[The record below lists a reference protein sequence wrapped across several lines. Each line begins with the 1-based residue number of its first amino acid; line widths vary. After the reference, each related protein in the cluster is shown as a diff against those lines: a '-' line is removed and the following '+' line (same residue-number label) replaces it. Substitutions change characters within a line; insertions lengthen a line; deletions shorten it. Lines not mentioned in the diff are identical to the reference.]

1 MSKSTQNQ
9 AGSKAAPGRDLVG
22 VAGIG
27 VFVVAG
33 LLILIAIIVAGDA
46 ARRNAAQDIVRQA
59 EATLMLDQA
68 LLASELDRHRATPV
82 VLASEDLILQA
93 LKSPDQATLD
103 RVNARLDMLAVQT
116 GAAAI
121 YLLDRQGKAIAA
133 NNYRTPVS
141 FVGADYAYR
150 PYFRA
155 AMQAG
160 SDEYF
165 ALGSRSGR
173 PGLYLSRRVGP
184 DRHSAGVIV
193 VKVEFDRV
201 EAAWRRQ
208 AEQALVAN
216 RDGVIL
222 LASDPARRFRTLAP
236 LEPGRAKALHDSRQF
251 GDAPLIPL
259 DPPIVAAADGRIQM
273 GGQVFV
279 PLRRALPMEDWT
291 MLLLISIADADRAAG
306 PVRWTAGLAG
316 ALAMVVLAW
325 IWRAHLRRLDGQRQE
340 AEVRRELEHR
350 VEERTTAL
358 TSANVQLR
366 NQIEDRKRTEARL
379 RTLQADLVQ
388 ANRLAHLG
396 QIVAGVAHEI
406 NQPVAAIR
414 ANADNALTLLSRE
427 QPDEA
432 QAKLTRIQGLT
443 ERIGSIVED
452 LRGFARKTPPR
463 TTTIVVD
470 EAVEGALLLVSSRMR
485 DEGVAVERTGQ
496 AQVSA
501 QGDRIRLEQVLV
513 NLLQNAF
520 EALGDQADA
529 RIGLDVSTTDD
540 LVVIAVTDNGPGLS
554 KATLRTLFTPFS
566 TTKPNGLGL
575 GLVISR
581 DIVEAFGGSLVVASP
596 GRRGARFEVRLKRNP
611 A

>member
-1 MSKSTQNQ
+1 MSKSAQNLTRSGLT
-9 AGSKAAPGRDLVG
+9 ARREFLG

-33 LLILIAIIVAGDA
+33 LLILIAIIVAGDL
-46 ARRNAAQDIVRQA
+46 ARKSAAQDIVRQA
-59 EATLMLDQA
+59 EATLLLDQA
-68 LLASELDRHRATPV
+68 LLSSELDRHRATPV
-82 VLASEDLILQA
+82 VLASEDIILEA
-93 LKSPDQATLD
+93 LRNPAPATVAK
-103 RVNARLDMLAVQT
+103 VNARLDMLAVQT

-121 YLLDRQGKAIAA
+121 YLLDSQGKAIAA

-155 AMQAG
+155 AMRNG

-165 ALGSRSGR
+165 AFGSRSGR
-173 PGLYLSRRVGP
+173 PGLYLSRRVG
-184 DRHSAGVIV
+184 DAAGVIV
-193 VKVEFDRV
+193 VKVEFDKV

-208 AEQALVAN
+208 AEQALVTN
-216 RDGVIL
+216 RDGVVVL
-222 LASDPARRFRTLAP
+222 SSDPVRRFRTLEP
-236 LEPGRAKALHDSRQF
+236 LDAAKAKALRDSRQF
-251 GDAPLIPL
+251 GDAPLTPL
-259 DPPIVAAADGRIQM
+259 TPAITQVDDGRVQL
-273 GGQVFV
+273 GGEIFV
-279 PLRRALPMEDWT
+279 PLRRALPVEDWT
-291 MLLLISIADADRAAG
+291 LLLLVPVADADRAAG
-306 PVRWTAGLAG
+306 PVRWAAGLAG
-316 ALAMVVLAW
+316 ALLMVVLAW

-340 AEVRRELEHR
+340 AEVRRELELR
-350 VEERTTAL
+350 VDERTTAL
-358 TSANVQLR
+358 TAANAKLR

-443 ERIGSIVED
+443 ERIGAIVED

-463 TTTIVVD
+463 TITVVVD

-485 DEGVAVERTGQ
+485 EDGVAVERTGEARVFAQ
-496 AQVSA
+496 A
-501 QGDRIRLEQVLV
+501 DRVRLEQVLV

-529 RIGLDVSTTDD
+529 RIGLDVTTTDD

-581 DIVEAFGGSLVVASP
+581 DIVEAFGGSLVVASN
-596 GRRGARFEVRLKRNP
+596 GRRGARFEVRLRRNP

>member
-1 MSKSTQNQ
+1 MTGPP
-9 AGSKAAPGRDLVG
+9 ARREFLG

-33 LLILIAIIVAGDA
+33 LLILIAIIVAGDL
-46 ARRNAAQDIVRQA
+46 ARRSAAQDIVRQA
-59 EATLMLDQA
+59 EATLLLDQA
-68 LLASELDRHRATPV
+68 LLSSELDRHRATPV
-82 VLASEDLILQA
+82 VLASEDIILEA
-93 LKSPDQATLD
+93 LRDPAPATVAK
-103 RVNARLDMLAVQT
+103 VNARLDMLAVQT

-121 YLLDRQGKAIAA
+121 YLLDSQGKAIAA

-150 PYFRA
+150 PYLRA
-155 AMQAG
+155 AMRKG

-165 ALGSRSGR
+165 AFGSRSGR
-173 PGLYLSRRVGP
+173 PGLYLSRLVG
-184 DRHSAGVIV
+184 DAAGVIV
-193 VKVEFDRV
+193 VKVEFDKV

-208 AEQALVAN
+208 AEQALVTN
-216 RDGVIL
+216 RDGVVVL
-222 LASDPARRFRTLAP
+222 SSDPVRRFRTLEP
-236 LEPGRAKALHDSRQF
+236 LDAAKAKALRDSRQF
-251 GDAPLIPL
+251 GDAPLTPL
-259 DPPIVAAADGRIQM
+259 TPAITPVDDGRVQL
-273 GGQVFV
+273 GGEIFV
-279 PLRRALPMEDWT
+279 PLRRALPVEDWT
-291 MLLLISIADADRAAG
+291 LLLLVPVADADRAAG
-306 PVRWTAGLAG
+306 PVRWAAGLAG
-316 ALAMVVLAW
+316 ALLMVVLAW
-325 IWRAHLRRLDGQRQE
+325 IWRAHLRRLDGRRQE
-340 AEVRRELEHR
+340 AEVRRELELR
-350 VEERTTAL
+350 VDERTTAL
-358 TSANVQLR
+358 TAANAKLR

-443 ERIGSIVED
+443 ERIGAIVED

-463 TTTIVVD
+463 TTTVVVD

-485 DEGVAVERTGQ
+485 EDGVAVERTGEARVFAQ
-496 AQVSA
+496 A
-501 QGDRIRLEQVLV
+501 DRVRLEQVLV

-581 DIVEAFGGSLVVASP
+581 DIVEAFGGSLVVASN
-596 GRRGARFEVRLKRNP
+596 GRRGARFEVRLRRNP

>member
-1 MSKSTQNQ
+1 MSNSAQKQVWPRS
-9 AGSKAAPGRDLVG
+9 APGRDVIG
-22 VAGIG
+22 VASIG
-27 VFVVAG
+27 AFVLAG

-46 ARRNAAQDIVRQA
+46 ARRQAAQDIVRQA

-82 VLASEDLILQA
+82 VLASEDIIVQA
-93 LKSPDQATLD
+93 LRRPDPATLD

-121 YLLDRQGKAIAA
+121 YLVDRQGKTIAA

-155 AMQAG
+155 AMQTG

-184 DRHSAGVIV
+184 DSEGAGVIV
-193 VKVEFDRV
+193 VKIEFDKV

-208 AEQALVAN
+208 AEQALVSN

-222 LASDPARRFRTLAP
+222 LASDPARRFRTLTP
-236 LEPGRAKALHDSRQF
+236 LEPNREKALRDSRQF
-251 GDAPLIPL
+251 GDAPLTPL
-259 DPPIVAAADGRIQM
+259 DPPIVTARDGRIQM
-273 GGQVFV
+273 GGKVFV
-279 PLRRALPMEDWT
+279 PLRRALPVEDWT
-291 MLLLISIADADRAAG
+291 LLLLVPIADADRAAG

-316 ALAMVVLAW
+316 ALVMVVLAW
-325 IWRAHLRRLDGQRQE
+325 IWRARLRRLDGQRQE
-340 AEVRRELEHR
+340 AEVRRELELR

-358 TSANVQLR
+358 TTANAQLS

-427 QPDEA
+427 QPQAA
-432 QAKLTRIQGLT
+432 QDKLTRIQGLT

-463 TTTIVVD
+463 TTTVVVD

-496 AQVSA
+496 ARVSA

-529 RIGLDVSTTDD
+529 RIGLDISTTDD

-554 KATLRTLFTPFS
+554 QVTLRTLFTPFS

-596 GRRGARFEVRLKRNP
+596 ERRGARFEVRLKRNP

>member
-1 MSKSTQNQ
+1 MSKTAQILTRS
-9 AGSKAAPGRDLVG
+9 GLAARREFLG

-33 LLILIAIIVAGDA
+33 LLILIAIIVAGDLA
-46 ARRNAAQDIVRQA
+46 GRSAAQDIVRQA
-59 EATLMLDQA
+59 EATLLLDQA
-68 LLASELDRHRATPV
+68 LLSSELDRHRATPV
-82 VLASEDLILQA
+82 VLASEDIILEA
-93 LKSPDQATLD
+93 LRDPAPATVAK
-103 RVNARLDMLAVQT
+103 VNARLDMLAVQT

-121 YLLDRQGKAIAA
+121 YLLDSQGKAIAA

-155 AMQAG
+155 AMRKG

-165 ALGSRSGR
+165 AFGSRSGR
-173 PGLYLSRRVGP
+173 PGLYLSRRVG
-184 DRHSAGVIV
+184 DAAGVIV
-193 VKVEFDRV
+193 VKVEFDKV

-208 AEQALVAN
+208 AEQALVTN
-216 RDGVIL
+216 RDGVVVL
-222 LASDPARRFRTLAP
+222 SSDPVRRFRTLEP
-236 LEPGRAKALHDSRQF
+236 LDAAKAKALRDSRQF
-251 GDAPLIPL
+251 GDAPLTPLTPAITPL
-259 DPPIVAAADGRIQM
+259 DDGRVQL
-273 GGQVFV
+273 GGEIFV
-279 PLRRALPMEDWT
+279 PLRRALPVEDWT
-291 MLLLISIADADRAAG
+291 LLLLVPVADADRAAG
-306 PVRWTAGLAG
+306 PVRWVTGLAG
-316 ALAMVVLAW
+316 ALLMVVLAW

-340 AEVRRELEHR
+340 AEVRRELELR
-350 VEERTTAL
+350 VDERTTAL
-358 TSANVQLR
+358 TAANAKLR

-443 ERIGSIVED
+443 ERIGAIVED

-463 TTTIVVD
+463 TTTVVVD
-470 EAVEGALLLVSSRMR
+470 EAVEGALLLVTSRMR
-485 DEGVAVERTGQ
+485 EDGVAVERTGE
-496 AQVSA
+496 ARVSA
-501 QGDRIRLEQVLV
+501 QADRVRLEQVLV

-581 DIVEAFGGSLVVASP
+581 DIVEAFGGSLVVASN
-596 GRRGARFEVRLKRNP
+596 GRRGARFEVRLRRNP

>member
-1 MSKSTQNQ
+1 MSKSAQNQ
-9 AGSKAAPGRDLVG
+9 IGLGLVANRELLG
-22 VAGIG
+22 IAGIG
-27 VFVVAG
+27 VFVVTG
-33 LLILIAIIVAGDA
+33 LLGLIVLIVAGEI
-46 ARRNAAQDIVRQA
+46 ARKTAAQGIVRQA
-59 EATLMLDQA
+59 ETTLVLDQA

-82 VLASEDLILQA
+82 ILASEDIIVKA
-93 LKSPDQATLD
+93 LRNPDSATLNS
-103 RVNARLDMLAVQT
+103 VNARLDMLAVQT

-121 YLLDRQGKAIAA
+121 YLLNDQGKAVAA
-133 NNYRTPVS
+133 NNYRTPFS
-141 FVGADYAYR
+141 FVGSDYGYR
-150 PYFRA
+150 PYFSA

-165 ALGSRSGR
+165 AFGSRSGR
-173 PGLYLSRRVGP
+173 PGLYLSRRVGA
-184 DRHSAGVIV
+184 DRDADGVVV
-193 VKVEFDRV
+193 VKIEFDKV
-201 EAAWRRQ
+201 EAAWRGQ
-208 AEQALVAN
+208 VEQALVVN
-216 RDGVIL
+216 RDGVIM
-222 LASDPARRFRTLAP
+222 LASDPMRRFHTVSP
-236 LEPGRAKALHDSRQF
+236 LDSVRAKALHDSRQF
-251 GDAPLIPL
+251 GDAPLTPL
-259 DPPIVAAADGRIQM
+259 SPPIQPMRDGRVKM
-273 GGQVFV
+273 GGEVFAS
-279 PLRRALPMEDWT
+279 LKRTLPVEDWT
-291 MLLLISIADADRAAG
+291 LLLLVPVADADRAAG
-306 PVRWTAGLAG
+306 PVRWTAGLAW
-316 ALAMVVLAW
+316 ALLMVVLAW
-325 IWRAHLRRLDGQRQE
+325 IWRTQLRRLDGRRHE
-340 AEVRRELEHR
+340 AEVRRELELR
-350 VEERTTAL
+350 VDQRTTAL
-358 TSANVQLR
+358 TAANTELR

-379 RTLQADLVQ
+379 RRLQADLVQ

-463 TTTIVVD
+463 TTTVIVD

-485 DEGVAVERTGQ
+485 DDGVAVERTG
-496 AQVSA
+496 ATRVSA
-501 QGDRIRLEQVLV
+501 QADRVRLEQVLV

-529 RIGLDVSTTDD
+529 RIGLDVSTTRD

-554 KATLRTLFTPFS
+554 EATLRTLFTPFS

-581 DIVEAFGGSLVVASP
+581 DIVEAFGGRLVVASD
-596 GRRGARFEVRLKRNP
+596 GRGGACFEVHLRRNP

>member
-1 MSKSTQNQ
+1 M
-9 AGSKAAPGRDLVG
+9 SKAAQNRVLPNSAGRRDLVG

-33 LLILIAIIVAGDA
+33 LLVLITIIVAGDA
-46 ARRNAAQDIVRQA
+46 ARRNAAQEIVRQA

-68 LLASELDRHRATPV
+68 LLTSELDRHRATPV
-82 VLASEDLILQA
+82 VLASEDIIMQA
-93 LKSPDQATLD
+93 LRDRDPSTLD
-103 RVNARLDMLAVQT
+103 KVSARLDMLAVQT

-121 YLLDRQGKAIAA
+121 YLLDSQGKAIAA

-141 FVGADYAYR
+141 FVGVDYRYR

-165 ALGSRSGR
+165 ALGSMSGR
-173 PGLYLSRRVGP
+173 PGLYLSRRVGL
-184 DRHSAGVIV
+184 DRNGGGVVV
-193 VKVEFDRV
+193 VKVEFGQV
-201 EAAWRRQ
+201 EAAWARQ
-208 AEQALVAN
+208 AEQALVTN

-222 LASDPARRFRTLAP
+222 VTSDPARRFRTLAP
-236 LEPGRAKALHDSRQF
+236 LEPGRAKVLRDSRQF
-251 GDAPLIPL
+251 GDAPLTPL
-259 DPPIVAAADGRIQM
+259 DPPIVAAADGRVQV
-273 GGQVFV
+273 GGEVFV
-279 PLRRALPMEDWT
+279 PLRRALPVEDWT
-291 MLLLISIADADRAAG
+291 MLLLVPIADADRAAG
-306 PVRWTAGLAG
+306 PVRWAAGLAG
-316 ALAMVVLAW
+316 ALMMVVLAW

-340 AEVRRELEHR
+340 AEVRRELELR
-350 VEERTTAL
+350 VDERTTAL
-358 TSANVQLR
+358 TAVNAQLR

-427 QPDEA
+427 QPQAA
-432 QAKLTRIQGLT
+432 QDKLTRIQGLT

-501 QGDRIRLEQVLV
+501 QGDRVRLEQVLV

-529 RIGLDVSTTDD
+529 RIVLDVSTTDD

-596 GRRGARFEVRLKRNP
+596 ARPGARFEVRLKRNP

>member
-1 MSKSTQNQ
+1 MTGPP
-9 AGSKAAPGRDLVG
+9 ARREFLG

-33 LLILIAIIVAGDA
+33 LLILIAIIVAGDL
-46 ARRNAAQDIVRQA
+46 ARKSAAQDIVRQA
-59 EATLMLDQA
+59 EATLLLDQA
-68 LLASELDRHRATPV
+68 LLSSELDRHRATPV
-82 VLASEDLILQA
+82 VLASEDIILEA
-93 LKSPDQATLD
+93 LRDPAPATLA

-121 YLLDRQGKAIAA
+121 YLLDSQGRAIAA

-141 FVGADYAYR
+141 FVGDDYAYR
-150 PYFRA
+150 PYFKT
-155 AMQAG
+155 AMRAG

-165 ALGSRSGR
+165 AFGSRSGR
-173 PGLYLSRRVGP
+173 PGLYLSRRVGVGREA
-184 DRHSAGVIV
+184 DGVIV
-193 VKVEFDRV
+193 VKIEFDTV

-208 AEQALVAN
+208 AEQALVTN
-216 RDGVIL
+216 RDGVIVL
-222 LASDPARRFRTLAP
+222 SSDPARRFRTLET
-236 LEPGRAKALHDSRQF
+236 LDGERAKALRDSRQF
-251 GDAPLIPL
+251 GDAPLTPL
-259 DPPIVAAADGRIQM
+259 TPAITPVDDGRVQV
-273 GGQVFV
+273 GGEIFV
-279 PLRRALPMEDWT
+279 PLRRALPVEDWT
-291 MLLLISIADADRAAG
+291 LLLLVPVADADRAAG
-306 PVRWTAGLAG
+306 PVRWAAGLAG
-316 ALAMVVLAW
+316 ALLMVVLAW
-325 IWRAHLRRLDGQRQE
+325 VWRAHLRRLDGQRQQ
-340 AEVRRELEHR
+340 AEVRRELELR
-350 VEERTTAL
+350 VDERTTAL
-358 TSANVQLR
+358 TAANVKLR

-443 ERIGSIVED
+443 ERIGAIVED

-463 TTTIVVD
+463 TTTVVVD

-485 DEGVAVERTGQ
+485 EDGVAVERTGE
-496 AQVSA
+496 ARVSA
-501 QGDRIRLEQVLV
+501 QADRVRLEQVLV

-581 DIVEAFGGSLVVASP
+581 DIVEAFGGSLVVASN
-596 GRRGARFEVRLKRNP
+596 GRRGARFEVRLRRNP

>member
-1 MSKSTQNQ
+1 M
-9 AGSKAAPGRDLVG
+9 G

-33 LLILIAIIVAGDA
+33 LLILIAIIVAGDL
-46 ARRNAAQDIVRQA
+46 ARRSAAQDIVRQA
-59 EATLMLDQA
+59 EATLLLDQA
-68 LLASELDRHRATPV
+68 LLSSELDRHRATPV
-82 VLASEDLILQA
+82 VLASEDIILEA
-93 LKSPDQATLD
+93 LRDPAPATVAK
-103 RVNARLDMLAVQT
+103 VNARLDMLAVQT

-121 YLLDRQGKAIAA
+121 YLLDSQGKAIAA

-150 PYFRA
+150 PYLRA
-155 AMQAG
+155 AMRKG

-165 ALGSRSGR
+165 AFGSRSGR
-173 PGLYLSRRVGP
+173 PGLYLSRLVG
-184 DRHSAGVIV
+184 DAAGVIV
-193 VKVEFDRV
+193 VKVEFDKV

-208 AEQALVAN
+208 AEQALVTN
-216 RDGVIL
+216 RDGVVVL
-222 LASDPARRFRTLAP
+222 SSDPVRRFRTLEP
-236 LEPGRAKALHDSRQF
+236 LDAAKAKALRDSRQF
-251 GDAPLIPL
+251 GDAPLTPL
-259 DPPIVAAADGRIQM
+259 TPAITPVDDGRVQL
-273 GGQVFV
+273 GGEIFV
-279 PLRRALPMEDWT
+279 PLRRALPVEDWT
-291 MLLLISIADADRAAG
+291 LLLLVPVADADRAAG
-306 PVRWTAGLAG
+306 PVRWAAGLAG
-316 ALAMVVLAW
+316 ALLMVVLAW
-325 IWRAHLRRLDGQRQE
+325 IWRAHLRRLDGRRQE
-340 AEVRRELEHR
+340 AEVRRELELR
-350 VEERTTAL
+350 VDERTTAL
-358 TSANVQLR
+358 TAANAKLR

-443 ERIGSIVED
+443 ERIGAIVED

-463 TTTIVVD
+463 TTTVVVD

-485 DEGVAVERTGQ
+485 EDGVAVERTGEARVFAQ
-496 AQVSA
+496 A
-501 QGDRIRLEQVLV
+501 DRVRLEQVLV

-581 DIVEAFGGSLVVASP
+581 DIVEAFGGSLVVASN
-596 GRRGARFEVRLKRNP
+596 GRRGARFEVRLRRNP